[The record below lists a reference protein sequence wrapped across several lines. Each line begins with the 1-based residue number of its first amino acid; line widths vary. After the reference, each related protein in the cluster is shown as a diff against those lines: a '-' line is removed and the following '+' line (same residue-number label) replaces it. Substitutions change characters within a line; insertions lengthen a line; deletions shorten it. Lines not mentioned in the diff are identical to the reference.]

1 MLQLAA
7 LLAIGAASYGP
18 VLSNAEMRGKG
29 ATILA
34 RDIDNVKTMRT
45 RVVAVL
51 PETVVRD
58 SVVLGL
64 DENLPSIPLR
74 KIARDVPIM
83 IQHAQVS
90 GHGTDT
96 TVFMGYGP
104 EDDDD
109 YDATA
114 AGAKLFYAAGTNP
127 AGIKLNLTRKFA
139 QLCDLVVTLE
149 STKRSGQALYHGVQV
164 TRLLPGL
171 LGIVAIT
178 IGHEAMH
185 AAQYQS
191 HPALDL
197 DSHRNQLKDG
207 QVAAEALDGLRWAR
221 AYEQE
226 AYIWEYSLAA
236 AWKGEII
243 QAAEALVELRQRDP
257 QEFARNGRFEF
268 LGEGRRNELVQYYM
282 RDVVASAEA
291 SLKKKE
297 FAFTGDMHLLVDSVY
312 DVPAATNALIAAND
326 EAVIVRGPKIQ
337 ALREATAKA
346 EKVRKE
352 YFEQGEATDRMLDAH
367 PFLKDVKPRLDRE
380 IERARGRL
388 MGG

>member
-1 MLQLAA
+1 MVNLIA
-7 LLAIGAASYGP
+7 LLALGATNGP

-29 ATILA
+29 AAILS
-34 RDIDNVKTMRT
+34 RDIENVKTMRQ
-45 RVVAVL
+45 RVVGVL

-83 IQHAQVS
+83 IQHAQIS

-149 STKRSGQALYHGVQV
+149 GTKRGGQPLYHGVQV
-164 TRLLPGL
+164 TRLIPGL

-185 AAQYQS
+185 AAQYQT

-197 DSHRNQLKDG
+197 DSHRNHIKDG
-207 QVAAEALDGLRWAR
+207 QVSAEALEALRWAR

-226 AYIWEYSLAA
+226 AYVWEYSLAV
-236 AWKGEII
+236 AWKAEINT
-243 QAAEALVELRQRDP
+243 AAEALIELRQRDP

-268 LGEGRRNELVQYYM
+268 LGEGRRNELVQHYM

-297 FAFTGDMHLLVDSVY
+297 FAFTGDMHLLVDSLF

-337 ALREATAKA
+337 ELREATAKA
-346 EKVRKE
+346 EKVCKE

-367 PFLKDVKPRLDRE
+367 PFLKDVRPRLDRE